1 MALYE
6 ADRARARS
14 AEGSPT
20 HAQDR
25 FSTSDGPVRYTAPS
39 VIFEHEDGGSYEVG
53 GFQPFEAYDTALAN
67 LDPGSSAG
75 RRRTTCSRRSR
86 SSPRA

>member
-1 MALYE
+1 MNRPRL
-6 ADRARARS
+6 ARS

-25 FSTSDGPVRYTAPS
+25 ARRATAQCANAPS
-39 VIFEHEDGGSYEVG
+39 VIFEHEDGGRYEVG

-67 LDPGSSAG
+67 LDPRLD
-75 RRRTTCSRRSR
+75 RRRARETCWRRWR
-86 SSPRA
+86 SSLRA